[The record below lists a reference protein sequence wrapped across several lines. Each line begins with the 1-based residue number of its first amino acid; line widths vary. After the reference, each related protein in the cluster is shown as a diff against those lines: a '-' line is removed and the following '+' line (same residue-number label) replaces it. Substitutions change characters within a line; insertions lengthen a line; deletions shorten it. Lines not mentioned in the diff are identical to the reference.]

1 MKYPLGEGIS
11 VSMKI
16 KKLTGG
22 TSKRRLYPMNFKKF
36 MKPPVRPSVN
46 LVTYIIIRQLTRQSD
61 RKETFIEKEA
71 L

>member
-1 MKYPLGEGIS
+1 LKYPLGEGIS

-36 MKPPVRPSVN
+36 MKPPG
-46 LVTYIIIRQLTRQSD
+46 QSD

>member
-1 MKYPLGEGIS
+1 
-11 VSMKI
+11 
-16 KKLTGG
+16 
-22 TSKRRLYPMNFKKF
+22 MNFLKF

-46 LVTYIIIRQLTRQSD
+46 LVTYIIIRQLTGQSD